1 MLTGIPCCHAV
12 ASCIFAKQDPENL
25 IPDCYRVEKY
35 EACYRPIIYPTNG
48 NNLWVSTPYPNI
60 LPPPLRKLP
69 GRPKRKRNKDGDE
82 KARDSSLVSRKGMP
96 ARCSKCKQPGH
107 NKASCRGPST
117 PTATNQ
123 TQNAPNQ
130 SQNVQHAPAVPAGQN
145 ATQTQQSPAV
155 PASHNATQTQTVATS
170 QKKPR
175 GRPRKFN
182 VAASTQPVTSSV
194 SATSDMVT
202 NISGANSQPAASSRD
217 STTTHFARQK
227 LKIWRP

>member
-35 EACYRPIIYPTNG
+35 EACYRPIIYPPNG
-48 NNLWVSTPYPNI
+48 KNLWVSTPYSDI

-96 ARCSKCKQPGH
+96 ARCSTCKQPGH
-107 NKASCRGPST
+107 NKTSCKGPSI
-117 PTATNQ
+117 PTVTNQ

-130 SQNVQHAPAVPAGQN
+130 SQTAQPAPGVGQ
-145 ATQTQQSPAV
+145 
-155 PASHNATQTQTVATS
+155 NATQTQTVATS

-175 GRPRKFN
+175 GRPRKVN
-182 VAASTQPVTSSV
+182 VAASTQPVTSSI
-194 SATSDMVT
+194 SATSNMVT
-202 NISGANSQPAASSRD
+202 NISGANSQPTASSRY

-227 LKIWRP
+227 MKIWRP